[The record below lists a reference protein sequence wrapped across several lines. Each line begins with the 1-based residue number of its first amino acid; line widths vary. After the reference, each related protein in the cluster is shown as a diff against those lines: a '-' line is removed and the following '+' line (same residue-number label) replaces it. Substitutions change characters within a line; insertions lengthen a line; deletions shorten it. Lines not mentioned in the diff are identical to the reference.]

1 MNGLIKTIEDINVR
15 SVKKHTCDLNTFANT
30 LKWFIEINVN
40 TILIRR
46 IFFVC
51 VDFTIFFLQISGLA
65 CPYEKCE
72 SRFTHRAALVSHV
85 KKHREDPTALESRSL
100 RCVMEKCG
108 KKFQSR
114 RNLSHH
120 VNKEHRIPEKLGSS
134 SVSSVGMYNSTTYS
148 YNRYC

>member
-1 MNGLIKTIEDINVR
+1 MRLEHLREHFEVVHRNQRKYYFYLTD
-15 SVKKHTCDLNTFANT
+15 
-30 LKWFIEINVN
+30 
-40 TILIRR
+40 
-46 IFFVC
+46 FFVC
-51 VDFTIFFLQISGLA
+51 VDFTVFFQISGLA

-120 VNKEHRIPEKLGSS
+120 ISKEHRIPEKLCSS
-134 SVSSVGMYNSTTYS
+134 SVSSVGMYNSTTFFF
-148 YNRYC
+148 NHL

>member
-15 SVKKHTCDLNTFANT
+15 SAKKAYLRLEHLREHFEVVHRNQ
-30 LKWFIEINVN
+30 
-40 TILIRR
+40 R
-46 IFFVC
+46 
-51 VDFTIFFLQISGLA
+51 LA

-120 VNKEHRIPEKLGSS
+120 VNKEHRIPEKLCSS
-134 SVSSVGMYNSTTYS
+134 SVS
-148 YNRYC
+148 

>member
-1 MNGLIKTIEDINVR
+1 MRLEHLREHFDVVHRNQRKYFDFPEYFVLQ
-15 SVKKHTCDLNTFANT
+15 F
-30 LKWFIEINVN
+30 
-40 TILIRR
+40 
-46 IFFVC
+46 IFFNVQ
-51 VDFTIFFLQISGLA
+51 FYFIFQISGLA

-85 KKHREDPTALESRSL
+85 KKHREDPASLESRSL

-120 VNKEHRIPEKLGSS
+120 VSKEHRIPEKLGSS
-134 SVSSVGMYNSTTYS
+134 SVSSVGMCNSAT
-148 YNRYC
+148 

>member
-1 MNGLIKTIEDINVR
+1 MRLEHLREHFEVVHRNQRKYYF
-15 SVKKHTCDLNTFANT
+15 DLTD
-30 LKWFIEINVN
+30 
-40 TILIRR
+40 
-46 IFFVC
+46 FFVC
-51 VDFTIFFLQISGLA
+51 VDFTVFFQISGLA

-134 SVSSVGMYNSTTYS
+134 SVSSVGMCNSTT
-148 YNRYC
+148 